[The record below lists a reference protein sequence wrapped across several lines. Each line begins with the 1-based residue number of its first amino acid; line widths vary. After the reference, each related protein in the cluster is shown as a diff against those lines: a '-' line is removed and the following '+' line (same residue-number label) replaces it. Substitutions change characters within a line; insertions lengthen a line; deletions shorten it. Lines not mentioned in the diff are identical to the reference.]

1 MNYNTLTPILKLATL
16 IFAGLILVSCSREEP
31 DRTTTQGKA
40 KYDARL
46 IKHEVHAE
54 YLNCYPLDPR
64 EKATC
69 LGKIADKYLKE
80 RFERDYQTYK
90 KIFQSESEKLGF
102 KYFLNSKG
110 LTCDSVVRS
119 PLFDDKEEA
128 YLVVCSAKHKYH
140 MQFDYD
146 NKQWILKAGA

>member
-1 MNYNTLTPILKLATL
+1 MLV
-16 IFAGLILVSCSREEP
+16 GLILASCSREEP
-31 DRTTTQGKA
+31 DRTTIQGKA
-40 KYDARL
+40 KCDVRL

-64 EKATC
+64 EKSVC
-69 LGKIADKYLKE
+69 LEKITNKYLKE

-128 YLVVCSAKHKYH
+128 YLVVCSAKHKYY

-146 NKQWILKAGA
+146 NKQWSLKG